1 MWQRMR
7 NAMGERGEDDWGMGG
22 DEGAGVDEVLG
33 LFRVKEDNDRGG
45 GGEGISAMDTIDRLH
60 R

>member
-1 MWQRMR
+1 MCK
-7 NAMGERGEDDWGMGG
+7 RGDDDWGMGG

-33 LFRVKEDNDRGG
+33 LFRVKEDDDRGG
-45 GGEGISAMDTIDRLH
+45 ERTFAIDTIDRLH

>member
-1 MWQRMR
+1 MSD
-7 NAMGERGEDDWGMGG
+7 RGDEGWEMGG

-33 LFRVKEDNDRGG
+33 LLRVKKDADR
-45 GGEGISAMDTIDRLH
+45 GGEGISAIDTIDRLH